1 MRPIAR
7 LACLSIAALAAIHA
21 GAPLPAGGPDLKT
34 HFPADFTDQAYQKKT
49 HTKVGAA
56 WKRPEAPPKPGSKTV
71 VVATF
76 LRDGS
81 LLETRIHHKSG
92 SDAWDRSGEQAV
104 KSSAPLDPLP
114 KGYSRTS
121 VEIHF
126 HFEYN

>member
-1 MRPIAR
+1 MRPINR
-7 LACLSIAALAAIHA
+7 FVCACLLALVAAAAA
-21 GAPLPAGGPDLKT
+21 SLEAAGPDLKT
-34 HFPADFTDQAYQKKT
+34 YFPSDFTDQAYQKKA
-49 HTKVGAA
+49 HTRVGTA
-56 WKRPEAPPKPGSKTV
+56 WKRPESPPKPGSKTV

-81 LLETRIHHKSG
+81 LLESRVHHASG
-92 SDAWDRSGEQAV
+92 SEAWDQSGVQAV
-104 KSSAPLDPLP
+104 KASAPLDPLP